1 MTEHKQNKKTNKEKR
16 DGLKIIYLLG
26 FLLAIS
32 TALPSYV
39 ESSYINQ
46 FVDIRFVSLFFIAA
60 NLATFF
66 AIIFFPRLI
75 KKISNYKTTLLVLA
89 LSFISLVCM
98 STAAAP
104 WQVLVSLILLL
115 SSFCLVWINMD
126 IFVEGFSVE
135 KHVGKIRTV
144 YFTFIN
150 LGWIFA
156 PTISGYIIKTWGYRP
171 IYLISGLILVPFVLI
186 FYRKSRNLKDTFDY
200 KKPEIKKTFQSV
212 WKNKNLRGIFFMAF
226 ILQLFYATAVVY
238 VPIHLTQSLGISWS
252 SLGIIFSIMLVPFII
267 FEIPAGIIADKY
279 IGEKEIMTG
288 GLTIL
293 IISLCLFFGVKSNN
307 VILWAAILFFSRIG
321 ASLVEAMRETYFFKI
336 ITVKNVD
343 LINFFRSTQPL
354 AYIFGSFLSIVLIK
368 YLPLPY
374 FFLTMAI
381 LFLSGY
387 YFIYIIKDTK

>member
-1 MTEHKQNKKTNKEKR
+1 MKKITLKEKTKKQKK

-46 FVDIRFVSLFFIAA
+46 FVNIRWVSICFIIANFV
-60 NLATFF
+60 TFF

-75 KKISNYKTTLLVLA
+75 KKFSNYKATLLILS
-89 LSFISLVCM
+89 LSFISLIFM
-98 STAAAP
+98 AISTTA
-104 WQVLVSLILLL
+104 WQVFISFALLL
-115 SSFCLVWINMD
+115 INFCLIWINMD
-126 IFVEGFSVE
+126 IFVEGFSAN
-135 KHVGKIRTV
+135 KSIGQTRTI

-156 PTISGYIIKTWGYRP
+156 PAISGYIIKNWGYRP
-171 IYLISGLILVPFVLI
+171 IYLVAALLLIPFI
-186 FYRKSRNLKDTFDY
+186 FIFHHKSKNLEDTFNY
-200 KKPEIKKTFQSV
+200 QKPEIKKTFAKIWQD
-212 WKNKNLRGIFFMAF
+212 KNLRGIFFIAF
-226 ILQLFYATAVVY
+226 FLQLFYATAVVY
-238 VPIHLTQSLGISWS
+238 VPIHLTQGLGISWE
-252 SLGIIFSIMLVPFII
+252 SLGIICSIMLIPFLI

-279 IGEKEIMTG
+279 IGEKEILTG

-293 IISLCLFFGVKSNN
+293 IISLCLFFGVRSNN
-307 VILWAAILFFSRIG
+307 IVLWAGILFFSRVG

-336 ITVKNVD
+336 VTVKNVD

-354 AYIFGSFLSIVLIK
+354 AYIFGSLLSIILLK
-368 YLPLPY
+368 YLPLTY
-374 FFLTMAI
+374 FFLIIAI
-381 LFLSGY
+381 IFLCGY